1 MNKENTIL
9 SPTSIQ
15 YPNFNI
21 NYCQYRLPCG
31 YCEKLGRD
39 CPKSITYNPWDPND
53 YNLLDQT
60 TKSSNDQNFYTNT
73 TTLGNIYT
81 NNLNKEK
88 K

>member
-1 MNKENTIL
+1 MNKENTAL
-9 SPTSIQ
+9 NPTNIQ

-21 NYCQYRLPCG
+21 TYCQYRLPCG

-39 CPKSITYNPWDPND
+39 CPKSNTYNPWDPNH
-53 YNLLDQT
+53 YNPLDPT
-60 TKSSNDQNFYTNT
+60 ITSVNDNIFYTDT